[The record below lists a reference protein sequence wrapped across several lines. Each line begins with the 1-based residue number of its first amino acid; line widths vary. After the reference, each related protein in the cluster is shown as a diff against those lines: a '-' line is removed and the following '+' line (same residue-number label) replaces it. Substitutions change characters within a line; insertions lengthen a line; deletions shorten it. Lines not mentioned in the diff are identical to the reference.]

1 MKTLPVDVLKID
13 KAFVDGLPDDSSMVQ
28 AIIQM
33 ARSLNLHLIA
43 EGIETDAQRAR
54 LAEAGVESGQGFLF
68 APQCLRMSL
77 KNDTFLVLTI
87 TQKCN
92 FVAGLCEPAQIS

>member
-1 MKTLPVDVLKID
+1 MGYAGLRQLQHMKTLPVDVLKID

-43 EGIETDAQRAR
+43 EGIETDAQRAW

-68 APQCLRMSL
+68 APAVPSDVFEERYLSGADNNA
-77 KNDTFLVLTI
+77 KV
-87 TQKCN
+87 
-92 FVAGLCEPAQIS
+92 